1 MSAECGDV
9 EMEKE
14 RVYPRRSGHNGC
26 LCLSDTM
33 VLSSELSLVVIC
45 SVMPFLHFSQ
55 EMFLLFSC
63 KHDSYNIR
71 SYLFPNMRQKKTE

>member
-9 EMEKE
+9 DVEKE
-14 RVYPRRSGHNGC
+14 RVYPRRSGHNSC

-45 SVMPFLHFSQ
+45 SVMPFFT
-55 EMFLLFSC
+55 
-63 KHDSYNIR
+63 
-71 SYLFPNMRQKKTE
+71 LFPGNVPPFFV